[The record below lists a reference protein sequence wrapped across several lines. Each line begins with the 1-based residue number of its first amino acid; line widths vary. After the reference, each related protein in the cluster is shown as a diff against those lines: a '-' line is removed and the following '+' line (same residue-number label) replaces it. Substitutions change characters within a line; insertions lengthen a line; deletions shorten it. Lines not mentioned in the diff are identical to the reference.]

1 MVKNYIS
8 FWNNK
13 RIFTKLGNQ
22 SPVDYRK
29 SIA

>member
-1 MVKNYIS
+1 